1 MPENQDEA
9 VADSIQQQDVK
20 DSSFT
25 SSRSGITVSISVPQ
39 CSMNRIMT
47 INANTKI
54 SKILK
59 QNPGA
64 LEAIIRINPKFEKL
78 RNPLL
83 RKLMAARTSIGMA
96 SKIGGVSVEKFFDA
110 LQPLGFEP
118 DRETQPE
125 SNKENPQLPSFL
137 NTIKQEQITDFD
149 VRPIIESGDDPLSSI
164 TAKVKSIPKGGVL
177 KIINSFE
184 PTPLIAL
191 LKKQGFESFV
201 DTVDEETVET
211 YFYKTGDEALK
222 LDERE
227 NNAEGWDELMKK
239 FDGKMRTVDVRHLEM
254 PGPMMTILESIEKL
268 PDGNAL
274 FVYHKRIPVFLLPE
288 LKERKFDYR
297 IREEAPNEVR
307 LLIFKD

>member
-1 MPENQDEA
+1 M
-9 VADSIQQQDVK
+9 I
-20 DSSFT
+20 
-25 SSRSGITVSISVPQ
+25 
-39 CSMNRIMT
+39 

-59 QNPGA
+59 QNPDA
-64 LEAIIRINPKFEKL
+64 LEAIISINPKFEKL

-96 SKIGGVSVEKFFDA
+96 AKIGGFSVDKFFEK

-118 DRETQPE
+118 DTETVQE
-125 SNKENPQLPSFL
+125 SNIEKPKLPAFFNS
-137 NTIKQEQITDFD
+137 IKPDQIIDFD
-149 VRPIIESGDDPLSSI
+149 VRPIIEEGKDPLTSI
-164 TAKVKSIPKGGVL
+164 VAKVKSIPKGGVL

-184 PTPLIAL
+184 PTPLIIL

-201 DTVDEETVET
+201 DTVEDQLVET
-211 YFYKTGDEALK
+211 YFYKAGNESVK
-222 LDERE
+222 FEEKE
-227 NNAEGWDELMKK
+227 NNSKGWDHLIKH
-239 FDGKMRTVDVRHLEM
+239 FDGKMQTVDVRHLEM
-254 PGPMMTILESIEKL
+254 PQPMMTILEAIEKL
-268 PDGNAL
+268 PEGNAL

-297 IREEAPNEVR
+297 IKEEAPNEVR

>member
-1 MPENQDEA
+1 M
-9 VADSIQQQDVK
+9 I
-20 DSSFT
+20 
-25 SSRSGITVSISVPQ
+25 
-39 CSMNRIMT
+39 
-47 INANTKI
+47 INIDTKI

-59 QNPGA
+59 RNPEA
-64 LEAIIRINPKFEKL
+64 LEAIISINPKFEKL

-96 SKIGGVSVEKFFDA
+96 SKIGGFSVEKFFDK

-118 DRETQPE
+118 DRETVLE
-125 SNKENPQLPSFL
+125 SNMEKPKLPAFFNSV
-137 NTIKQEQITDFD
+137 KPEQIIDFD
-149 VRPIIESGDDPLSSI
+149 VRPIIDSGADPLSSI
-164 TAKVKSIPKGGVL
+164 VAKVKSIPKGGIL

-184 PTPLIAL
+184 PTPLISL

-201 DTVDEETVET
+201 DTIDDNVVET

-222 LDERE
+222 INQEE
-227 NNAEGWDELMKK
+227 TNAEDWDALVKK
-239 FDGKMRTVDVRHLEM
+239 FEGKITNVDVRHLEM
-254 PGPMMTILESIEKL
+254 PMPMMSILSSIENL
-268 PDGNAL
+268 PEENAL

-297 IREEAPNEVR
+297 IKEEAPNEVR

>member
-1 MPENQDEA
+1 M
-9 VADSIQQQDVK
+9 I
-20 DSSFT
+20 
-25 SSRSGITVSISVPQ
+25 
-39 CSMNRIMT
+39 

-59 QNPGA
+59 QNSDA
-64 LEAIIRINPKFEKL
+64 LEVIISINPKFEKL

-96 SKIGGVSVEKFFDA
+96 SKIGGFSVEKFFDK

-118 DRETQPE
+118 DRETVPE
-125 SNKENPQLPSFL
+125 SNMEKPTLPAFFNSV
-137 NTIKQEQITDFD
+137 KPEQIIDFD
-149 VRPIIESGDDPLSSI
+149 VRPIIESGADPLSQI
-164 TAKVKSIPKGGVL
+164 VAKVKSIPKGGVL

-184 PTPLIAL
+184 PTPLISL

-201 DTVDEETVET
+201 DTIDGDLVET
-211 YFYKTGDEALK
+211 YFYKIGDEALK
-222 LDERE
+222 INQEE
-227 NNAEGWDELMKK
+227 NNAEGWDALVKK
-239 FDGKMRTVDVRHLEM
+239 FEGKITNVDVRHLEM
-254 PGPMMTILESIEKL
+254 PMPMMSILSSIENL
-268 PDGNAL
+268 PEENAL

-297 IREEAPNEVR
+297 IKEEAPNEVR